1 LATLANKRNQK
12 TKKSKS
18 TTTKAARKGPHAT
31 PLGSYLSITAGAGAA
46 SLLSANG
53 AVVYYNGAA
62 VTATVGQILYWD
74 PITMTAGTGS
84 MQGDRFNILNA
95 GTNYV
100 YSALTNTTIRLELGV
115 VNGNVTAK
123 LDVGATIDV
132 STAWLSSFT
141 YMDRSGWTTAQ
152 SLWAT
157 GQDGTTGNIPFR
169 FYKNVALTDKYYGW
183 ANITYNDVANT
194 LVLNNFAYNNTP
206 NASIS
211 AGSVV
216 PEPSSMLLLAMG
228 GTTVLAARRRRRDN
242 QASAAIAS

>member
-1 LATLANKRNQK
+1 MKN
-12 TKKSKS
+12 KS
-18 TTTKAARKGPHAT
+18 TTTKSARKGPHAT
-31 PLGSYLSITAGAGAA
+31 PLGSYLSITAGAGVAFLVGA
-46 SLLSANG
+46 DG

-62 VTATVGQILYWD
+62 VTASVGQYLYWD
-74 PITMTAGTGS
+74 PIHMTAGTTGS

-100 YSALTNTTIRLELGV
+100 YSSLTNSTMRLELGV

-123 LDVGATIDV
+123 LDVGARIDV
-132 STAWLSSFT
+132 STAWLSSFS

-152 SLWAT
+152 SPWAT

-169 FYKNVALTDKYYGW
+169 FYMNVALTDKYYGW

-206 NASIS
+206 NASIL

-216 PEPSSMLLLAMG
+216 PEPSAMLLLAMG

-242 QASAAIAS
+242 QASAAVAS